1 MSHSGLLNWKRV
13 IFFRDYLRIDCA
25 EDDHY
30 FDESNLPQSCLS
42 EGIHIIYIT
51 LFLTW
56 FKQCCS
62 VFVLRG
68 VDLNSYMKITKAS
81 RGNYITF
88 FDASDEEALAL
99 VNWVAYCREK
109 GQNSRDASANDLWK
123 GWLDETFIGFS
134 GSNKILLHS
143 GHVVPA
149 SYHFNHRQK
158 PDNFG
163 RLLKRGISLL
173 KGGSAEPSSE
183 ELVARYRRCYPSV
196 KMDTQEMEWGQDL
209 MRQYLNSHEIY
220 EILRRYEVSLDP
232 SALNFVFEI
241 GAGAGMNLALLLR
254 RQGCKKTGAVICDL
268 PQTMM
273 AGYVFLRSAIPDFT
287 IKFPHEFD
295 PTNPMRP
302 SQIQF
307 IVPDQIAD
315 LPDGSFDLGINTN
328 SFQEMELEIVNN
340 YLAHSARLLST
351 GRLFISNNSRNARY
365 IKNNTLDRWD
375 VSLFPKKILE
385 REAIFLQANCG
396 LDARALRQGQGGVV
410 TVWER

>member
-1 MSHSGLLNWKRV
+1 MPKHW
-13 IFFRDYLRIDCA
+13 LRTR
-25 EDDHY
+25 Y
-30 FDESNLPQSCLS
+30 RLS
-42 EGIHIIYIT
+42 ADFNT
-51 LFLTW
+51 
-56 FKQCCS
+56 
-62 VFVLRG
+62 
-68 VDLNSYMKITKAS
+68 YMKITKAH

-143 GHVVPA
+143 GHRVPA
-149 SYHFNHRQK
+149 SYHFNNRQK
-158 PDNFG
+158 PDNLG

-173 KGGSAEPSSE
+173 KRGVAEPSPE
-183 ELVARYRRCYPSV
+183 ELMARYRRCYPGV
-196 KMDTQEMEWGQDL
+196 KMDTQEVEWGQDL
-209 MRQYLNSHEIY
+209 IRQYLNSHEIY
-220 EILRRYEVSLDP
+220 EILRRYAVPLDP
-232 SALNFVFEI
+232 SSLNFVFEI

-254 RQGCKKTGAVICDL
+254 REGCEKTGAVICDL

-273 AGYVFLRSAIPDFT
+273 AGYVFLRSALPDFQ

-295 PTNPMRP
+295 STNPIRP

-315 LPDGSFDLGINTN
+315 LPDDSFDLGINTN
-328 SFQEMELEIVNN
+328 SFQEMELETVND

-351 GRLFISNNSRNARY
+351 GGLFISNNSRNARY
-365 IKNNTLDRWD
+365 IENNTLDRWD
-375 VSLFPKKILE
+375 VSLFLEKILE

-396 LDARALRQGQGGVV
+396 LDDRALHQGQGGVV
-410 TVWER
+410 TVWEK